1 MGMIQQHNAGG
12 TIGRIWERG
21 AAVTEEGHRRIF
33 KGALGIK
40 KSSPLDIARLRSPS
54 KCWQMVMIEQLE

>member
-1 MGMIQQHNAGG
+1 MGVIQQHNAGG

-40 KSSPLDIARLRSPS
+40 EPTAGHSTTEIPVKMLADGDD
-54 KCWQMVMIEQLE
+54 